1 MEKAFVFG
9 LRLDLRRTPG
19 DQSPLWIS
27 HPLPP
32 SKIEL
37 ARSFSFLLAA
47 HTLRVRFDRFIFTI
61 IQDVRPDEMRLGCSG
76 EMRPSK
82 LGNSAT
88 TFLENRTR
96 TNVFVPSRRAYAVRT
111 LRPIHVFSTRVV
123 YKFANAT
130 ISIMPAHSFSPRM
143 RCIRRDG
150 LPPQRPR
157 LFSTFR
163 RDGLRL
169 FSTSRYPPASAWDK
183 LAPSGGMRTTRA
195 SHPRRRIIIASNAA
209 LIALTNHFYTSRLF
223 FRFVSQIPGIHAL
236 ISNSSIR
243 SIR

>member
-1 MEKAFVFG
+1 MPPAF
-9 LRLDLRRTPG
+9 
-19 DQSPLWIS
+19 
-27 HPLPP
+27 
-32 SKIEL
+32 
-37 ARSFSFLLAA
+37 
-47 HTLRVRFDRFIFTI
+47 
-61 IQDVRPDEMRLGCSG
+61 
-76 EMRPSK
+76 
-82 LGNSAT
+82 
-88 TFLENRTR
+88 ENRTR
-96 TNVFVPSRRAYAVRT
+96 TNVVVPSRRAYAART
-111 LRPIHVFSTRVV
+111 LRPIHFHFYSRNASRRNATRMFGRNASLETRKFRNNVSRNSNSHERFPSFSPRVRCTYASTDSFFSTRVV

-223 FRFVSQIPGIHAL
+223 FRFVSQIPGIQGVQA
-236 ISNSSIR
+236 NSLLFCPYGPGQFIAQKVSF
-243 SIR
+243 SVFSQ